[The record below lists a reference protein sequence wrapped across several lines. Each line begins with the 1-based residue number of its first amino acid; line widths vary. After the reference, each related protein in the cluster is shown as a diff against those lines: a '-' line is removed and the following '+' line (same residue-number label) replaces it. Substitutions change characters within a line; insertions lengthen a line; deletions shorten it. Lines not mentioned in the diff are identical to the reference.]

1 LKPARGGD
9 YDRAMNE
16 REGGGAGERV
26 AALRVRDLYKRFG
39 PVEVLR
45 GISLSAEDG
54 DVVSIIGA
62 SGSGKSTFLR
72 CLNLLEIPDSGEVWI
87 AGELIRMRPARQGQ
101 APADQRQ
108 VDRLRA
114 RVGMVFQ
121 SFNLWTHMTVLQ
133 NVVEAPIHVL
143 GLARP
148 EALARADALLQ
159 RVGLYE
165 RRNYYPAH
173 LSGGQQQRAAIA
185 RALAMEPRLLLFD
198 EPTSALDPELVGEV
212 LQVMRGIAEEGR
224 TMLIVTHEMKFAREV
239 SSRVIFLHEGR
250 IEEEGPPGAVFD
262 APRSERCR
270 QFLAGG
276 ARHLRSGAGA
286 AS

>member
-1 LKPARGGD
+1 MASDAPTAD
-9 YDRAMNE
+9 AI
-16 REGGGAGERV
+16 
-26 AALRVRDLYKRFG
+26 RVRDLKKSFG

-45 GISLSAEDG
+45 GISMAAKEG

-72 CLNLLEIPDSGEVWI
+72 CLNLLETPDSGEVWI
-87 AGELIRMRPARQGQ
+87 EGELIRMKSTRRGP
-101 APADQRQ
+101 APADHRQ

-114 RVGMVFQ
+114 RCGMVFQ
-121 SFNLWTHMTVLQ
+121 SFNLWTHMTVLE
-133 NVVEAPIHVL
+133 NVIEAPIHVL
-143 GLARP
+143 GVARP
-148 EALARADALLQ
+148 AAIERADALLR
-159 RVGLYE
+159 RVGLHE

-224 TMLIVTHEMKFAREV
+224 TMLIVTHEMAFAREV
-239 SSRVIFLHEGR
+239 SSRVIFLHQGLV
-250 IEEEGPPGAVFD
+250 EEEGPPAAVFD

-270 QFLAGG
+270 QFLTGG
-276 ARHLRSGAGA
+276 LRARRENGDGAGVTTA
-286 AS
+286 KPS